1 LNPIGED
8 RKEKFRDKITRFDR
22 YRYSMLWLAEHFFAS
37 NKKVKQLRRELS
49 DSLSAKIPEE
59 LGGLGENGE
68 NHIPVPVIEGLNIK
82 DFIKNYRKRSKPVVL
97 KNVASSW
104 PLYKKWNPEF
114 FAKQYPDDPV
124 ILFDAAIESRNLA
137 YTEGKETKTVSL
149 SEFVEAM
156 NNGGKDY
163 ARLLPILDQHP
174 ELLKDLDVDWLMSA
188 ANNRAKGSI
197 KHQLF
202 MGGAGTSTQMHC
214 AIGSNLFIQIHGRKQ
229 WWIYSNKNSPILNP
243 LVDRSVFFRSQASGE
258 KPEGNFKKADGWTVI
273 LEPGDV
279 LYNPPF
285 FWHQTRSI
293 DTNIGVGFRWFSLAS
308 ILKVSPAQF
317 LMTLTAS
324 NPSVREA
331 KKLKQN
337 FAKVYAE
344 LLEKQNEAK

>member
-1 LNPIGED
+1 
-8 RKEKFRDKITRFDR
+8 
-22 YRYSMLWLAEHFFAS
+22 MLWLFEHFFSSSKNAPR
-37 NKKVKQLRRELS
+37 LRRKLS
-49 DSLSAKIPEE
+49 DSLSAKIPNE
-59 LGGLGENGE
+59 LEGIGENGE
-68 NHIPVPVIEGLNIK
+68 NHMPVPEIDGLK
-82 DFIKNYRKRSKPVVL
+82 LEEFIKNYRKKSRPVVL

-104 PLYKKWNPEF
+104 PLFKKWNPEF
-114 FAKQYPDDPV
+114 FAEQYPDDPV
-124 ILFDAAIESRNLA
+124 ILFDAAIESRKLA
-137 YTEGKETKTVSL
+137 YTDGKETKTVSL
-149 SEFVEAM
+149 SEFVESM
-156 NNGGKDY
+156 NRGGNDY

-174 ELLKDLDVDWLMSA
+174 ELLNDMGVDWLMSA
-188 ANNRAKGSI
+188 SNNRAKGSI

-202 MGGAGTSTQMHC
+202 MGGARTSTQMHC

-229 WWIYSNKNSPILNP
+229 WWIYSNKNSPLLEPI
-243 LVDRSVFFRSQASGE
+243 VDRSVFFRSQVSGE
-258 KPEGNFKKADGWTVI
+258 NPEGNFKKADGWTVI

-317 LMTLTAS
+317 LMTLTAN

-331 KKLKQN
+331 KKQNQN

-344 LLEKQNEAK
+344 LLERERMK